1 MLAQFIRL
9 AIADATEASELQESL
24 EREGARVWWDEQVL
38 QVLWPEPDIRRIW
51 KWLEQ
56 NADGV
61 ITVLEERSV
70 EVADELLRP
79 TARGLHP

>member
-38 QVLWPEPDIRRIW
+38 QVLWPEPDIRRTW

-70 EVADELLRP
+70 EVADELLRA
-79 TARGLHP
+79 TA

>member
-70 EVADELLRP
+70 EVADELLRA
-79 TARGLHP
+79 TA